1 MKGRVR
7 GLDTRKNVCD
17 ELLLE
22 ALRRGLPLG
31 KNGNTRQ
38 DPAGEHRLEGEV
50 AAASLRCPLCRRRWE
65 CPGQLQQLGARTM
78 SSCVSSQPSSDQA
91 APQDEPGGSSGDS
104 SRSPRPC
111 EALRGLSSLSLHLG
125 MESFVVVT
133 ECEPGRAVDG
143 GLARDQPLEAGG
155 QAVSL
160 DTAGPRA
167 PLSSRKLSLQERAQ
181 LDANGR
187 VLPPLPPSPVS
198 SPQSSPRLPRR
209 PTVESHHV
217 SITGL
222 QDCVQLN
229 QYTLKDEIGKGSY
242 GVVKLAYNE
251 NDNTYYAM
259 KVLSKKKLIRQ
270 AGFPRRPPP
279 RGARPAPGGCVQ
291 PRGPIEQ
298 VYQEIAILKKLDH
311 PNVVK
316 LVEVLDDPNEDHLY
330 MVFELVNQGPVMEV
344 PTLKP
349 LSEDQARF
357 YFQDLIKGI
366 EYLHYQ
372 KIVHRDI
379 KPSNLL
385 VGEDGHVKI
394 ADFGVSN
401 EFKGSDALLSN
412 TVGTPAFMAP
422 ESLSETRRIFS
433 GKALDV
439 WAMGVTLYCF
449 VFGQC
454 PFMDERIMCLHSKIK
469 SQALGFP
476 DHPDIAEDL
485 KDLITRMLDK
495 NPESRIL
502 VPEIKAPCARGCSS
516 LGATALP
523 AGPGAAGL
531 AGSWCRVVVA
541 GEGRSAVAGR
551 WRSLL
556 WLGSDGFHSARPP
569 APRALL
575 RVPGPVALPGPLR
588 DGGPPT
594 GALPSP
600 SCRSLK
606 LHPWVTRHGAEP
618 LPSEDENCTLVEV
631 TEEEVENSVKHI
643 PSLATVILVKTMIRK
658 RSFGNP
664 FEGSRREERALPAPG
679 SLLAPHARSPC
690 LHMPVRV
697 RCLGDSRPC
706 PWLVPSSK
714 CMSVQQHPQDRSASE
729 PRPAAG
735 ALRRA
740 ALGAHWAHW
749 VAAVHP
755 EPASWLCGM
764 GGLAGSRQAEIQA
777 CCSQDTADPELW
789 QKHETPMTNF

>member
-1 MKGRVR
+1 
-7 GLDTRKNVCD
+7 
-17 ELLLE
+17 
-22 ALRRGLPLG
+22 
-31 KNGNTRQ
+31 
-38 DPAGEHRLEGEV
+38 
-50 AAASLRCPLCRRRWE
+50 
-65 CPGQLQQLGARTM
+65 M
-78 SSCVSSQPSSDQA
+78 SSCVSSQPSCERA
-91 APQDEPGGSSGDS
+91 APHDELGGGGGSHDS
-104 SRSPRPC
+104 QRPC
-111 EALRGLSSLSLHLG
+111 EALRGLSSLSIHLG
-125 MESFVVVT
+125 MESFIVVT
-133 ECEPGRAVDG
+133 ECEPTRTGDLS
-143 GLARDQPLEAGG
+143 LAPDQPLEAECSE
-155 QAVSL
+155 VSL
-160 DTAGPRA
+160 EDHTFAASLPGPGPRS
-167 PLSSRKLSLQERAQ
+167 LLTGRQLSLQEPSQ
-181 LDANGR
+181 LHTNGR
-187 VLPPLPPSPVS
+187 GLPVLSSPVG

-279 RGARPAPGGCVQ
+279 RGTRPAPGGCIL
-291 PRGPIEQ
+291 PRGPMEQ

-344 PTLKP
+344 PTVKP

-372 KIVHRDI
+372 KIIHRDI

-385 VGEDGHVKI
+385 VGEDGHIKI

-422 ESLSETRRIFS
+422 ESLSETRKIFS

-469 SQALGFP
+469 SQALEFP
-476 DHPDIAEDL
+476 DQPDIAEDL

-495 NPESRIL
+495 NPESRIV
-502 VPEIKAPCARGCSS
+502 VPEI
-516 LGATALP
+516 
-523 AGPGAAGL
+523 
-531 AGSWCRVVVA
+531 
-541 GEGRSAVAGR
+541 
-551 WRSLL
+551 
-556 WLGSDGFHSARPP
+556 
-569 APRALL
+569 
-575 RVPGPVALPGPLR
+575 
-588 DGGPPT
+588 
-594 GALPSP
+594 
-600 SCRSLK
+600 K

-664 FEGSRREERALPAPG
+664 FEGSRREERSLSAPG
-679 SLLAPHARSPC
+679 NLLVKRPTRECAPLCEPKETRQRRQPPRPRPSP
-690 LHMPVRV
+690 H
-697 RCLGDSRPC
+697 GGGGSA
-706 PWLVPSSK
+706 LVKDQSPPESWGAGGPGS
-714 CMSVQQHPQDRSASE
+714 SAST
-729 PRPAAG
+729 
-735 ALRRA
+735 
-740 ALGAHWAHW
+740 H
-749 VAAVHP
+749 
-755 EPASWLCGM
+755 
-764 GGLAGSRQAEIQA
+764 
-777 CCSQDTADPELW
+777 LW
-789 QKHETPMTNF
+789 QPDEAME

>member
-1 MKGRVR
+1 
-7 GLDTRKNVCD
+7 
-17 ELLLE
+17 
-22 ALRRGLPLG
+22 
-31 KNGNTRQ
+31 
-38 DPAGEHRLEGEV
+38 
-50 AAASLRCPLCRRRWE
+50 
-65 CPGQLQQLGARTM
+65 M
-78 SSCVSSQPSSDQA
+78 SSCVSSQRSGDQA
-91 APQDEPGGSSGDS
+91 APQDGSGEG
-104 SRSPRPC
+104 PKPC
-111 EALRGLSSLSLHLG
+111 EALQGLSSLSLRLG
-125 MESFVVVT
+125 MESFIVVT
-133 ECEPGRAVDG
+133 ECEPSRAGDLSLVRARHLEADG
-143 GLARDQPLEAGG
+143 GETDPDGPGSHAWPLG
-155 QAVSL
+155 
-160 DTAGPRA
+160 
-167 PLSSRKLSLQERAQ
+167 RKLSLQERSPGAPAAGSS
-181 LDANGR
+181 LDVNGR
-187 VLPPLPPSPVS
+187 CVCPCPPYSPAG

-251 NDNTYYAM
+251 SDNTYYAM

-279 RGARPAPGGCVQ
+279 RGTRPALGGCVQ

-372 KIVHRDI
+372 KIIHRDI

-385 VGEDGHVKI
+385 VGDDGHIKI

-422 ESLSETRRIFS
+422 ESLSETRKIFS

-469 SQALGFP
+469 SQALEFP
-476 DHPDIAEDL
+476 EQPDIAEDL

-495 NPESRIL
+495 NPESRIV
-502 VPEIKAPCARGCSS
+502 VPDI
-516 LGATALP
+516 
-523 AGPGAAGL
+523 
-531 AGSWCRVVVA
+531 
-541 GEGRSAVAGR
+541 
-551 WRSLL
+551 
-556 WLGSDGFHSARPP
+556 
-569 APRALL
+569 
-575 RVPGPVALPGPLR
+575 
-588 DGGPPT
+588 
-594 GALPSP
+594 
-600 SCRSLK
+600 K

-664 FEGSRREERALPAPG
+664 FEGSRREERSQSVLGNLLRKQSSEDSPRGPDPAP
-679 SLLAPHARSPC
+679 
-690 LHMPVRV
+690 
-697 RCLGDSRPC
+697 
-706 PWLVPSSK
+706 
-714 CMSVQQHPQDRSASE
+714 
-729 PRPAAG
+729 AG
-735 ALRRA
+735 EEEAL
-740 ALGAHWAHW
+740 
-749 VAAVHP
+749 
-755 EPASWLCGM
+755 E
-764 GGLAGSRQAEIQA
+764 
-777 CCSQDTADPELW
+777 
-789 QKHETPMTNF
+789 

>member
-1 MKGRVR
+1 MSQKASKQSSG
-7 GLDTRKNVCD
+7 KP
-17 ELLLE
+17 ELHWVSCSLVHPGGS
-22 ALRRGLPLG
+22 A
-31 KNGNTRQ
+31 
-38 DPAGEHRLEGEV
+38 AG
-50 AAASLRCPLCRRRWE
+50 WE
-65 CPGQLQQLGARTM
+65 CPGTSVSHEVGTCTM
-78 SSCVSSQPSSDQA
+78 SSCVSSQPSSERA
-91 APQDEPGGSSGDS
+91 APQDELGGGGGGSSSEGQK
-104 SRSPRPC
+104 PC
-111 EALRGLSSLSLHLG
+111 EALRGLSSLSIRLG
-125 MESFVVVT
+125 MESFIVVT
-133 ECEPGRAVDG
+133 ECEPACSVDR
-143 GLARDQPLEAGG
+143 GLARDRPLEAHGG
-155 QAVSL
+155 EVPLDASGSQAR
-160 DTAGPRA
+160 PH
-167 PLSSRKLSLQERAQ
+167 LSSRKLSLQERSL

-187 VLPPLPPSPVS
+187 CVYPALPHSPVG

-217 SITGL
+217 SITGM

-279 RGARPAPGGCVQ
+279 RGTRPAPGGCIQ

-372 KIVHRDI
+372 KIIHRDI

-385 VGEDGHVKI
+385 VGEDGHIKI

-422 ESLSETRRIFS
+422 ESLSETRKIFS

-469 SQALGFP
+469 SQALEFP
-476 DHPDIAEDL
+476 DQPDVAEDL

-495 NPESRIL
+495 NPESRIV
-502 VPEIKAPCARGCSS
+502 VPEIK
-516 LGATALP
+516 
-523 AGPGAAGL
+523 
-531 AGSWCRVVVA
+531 
-541 GEGRSAVAGR
+541 
-551 WRSLL
+551 
-556 WLGSDGFHSARPP
+556 
-569 APRALL
+569 
-575 RVPGPVALPGPLR
+575 
-588 DGGPPT
+588 
-594 GALPSP
+594 
-600 SCRSLK
+600 
-606 LHPWVTRHGAEP
+606 
-618 LPSEDENCTLVEV
+618 
-631 TEEEVENSVKHI
+631 
-643 PSLATVILVKTMIRK
+643 ILVKTMIRK

-664 FEGSRREERALPAPG
+664 FEGSRREERSLSAPG
-679 SLLAPHARSPC
+679 NLLTKKPTRECEPLSEPKAARQRRQP
-690 LHMPVRV
+690 P
-697 RCLGDSRPC
+697 G
-706 PWLVPSSK
+706 
-714 CMSVQQHPQDRSASE
+714 
-729 PRPAAG
+729 PRPAPRGGRGSALVKGGPSVEGWG
-735 ALRRA
+735 APA
-740 ALGAHWAHW
+740 PDSHGST
-749 VAAVHP
+749 HP
-755 EPASWLCGM
+755 PRPDEVM
-764 GGLAGSRQAEIQA
+764 E
-777 CCSQDTADPELW
+777 
-789 QKHETPMTNF
+789 

>member
-1 MKGRVR
+1 
-7 GLDTRKNVCD
+7 
-17 ELLLE
+17 
-22 ALRRGLPLG
+22 
-31 KNGNTRQ
+31 
-38 DPAGEHRLEGEV
+38 
-50 AAASLRCPLCRRRWE
+50 
-65 CPGQLQQLGARTM
+65 M
-78 SSCVSSQPSSDQA
+78 SSCVSSQPSSDRA
-91 APQDEPGGSSGDS
+91 APQDELGGRGGGGSSS
-104 SRSPRPC
+104 SS
-111 EALRGLSSLSLHLG
+111 EALRGLSSLSLRLG
-125 MESFVVVT
+125 MESFLAAT
-133 ECEPGRAVDG
+133 QRGPGLPGDPAVEAQGSGLLDGPESRARPR
-143 GLARDQPLEAGG
+143 LAAG
-155 QAVSL
+155 
-160 DTAGPRA
+160 
-167 PLSSRKLSLQERAQ
+167 KLSLQEPSRGPA
-181 LDANGR
+181 DVNGR
-187 VLPPLPPSPVS
+187 CSADSPVG
-198 SPQSSPRLPRR
+198 SPRTSPRLPRR

-279 RGARPAPGGCVQ
+279 RGTRPAQGGCVQ

-372 KIVHRDI
+372 KIIHRDI

-385 VGEDGHVKI
+385 VGEDGHIKI

-422 ESLSETRRIFS
+422 ESLSETRKIFS

-469 SQALGFP
+469 SQALEFP
-476 DHPDIAEDL
+476 DQPDIAVDL

-502 VPEIKAPCARGCSS
+502 VPEIK
-516 LGATALP
+516 
-523 AGPGAAGL
+523 
-531 AGSWCRVVVA
+531 
-541 GEGRSAVAGR
+541 
-551 WRSLL
+551 
-556 WLGSDGFHSARPP
+556 
-569 APRALL
+569 
-575 RVPGPVALPGPLR
+575 
-588 DGGPPT
+588 
-594 GALPSP
+594 
-600 SCRSLK
+600 
-606 LHPWVTRHGAEP
+606 
-618 LPSEDENCTLVEV
+618 
-631 TEEEVENSVKHI
+631 
-643 PSLATVILVKTMIRK
+643 ILVKTMIRK

-664 FEGSRREERALPAPG
+664 FEGSRREERAWSPG
-679 SLLAPHARSPC
+679 SLVSKKPTRECEPLSEPKEARQRRQSQ
-690 LHMPVRV
+690 
-697 RCLGDSRPC
+697 G
-706 PWLVPSSK
+706 
-714 CMSVQQHPQDRSASE
+714 
-729 PRPAAG
+729 PRPAARGGGGGSARVKGGPG
-735 ALRRA
+735 AASR
-740 ALGAHWAHW
+740 GARGGPAH
-749 VAAVHP
+749 AQLPGDATEP
-755 EPASWLCGM
+755 E
-764 GGLAGSRQAEIQA
+764 
-777 CCSQDTADPELW
+777 
-789 QKHETPMTNF
+789 

>member
-1 MKGRVR
+1 
-7 GLDTRKNVCD
+7 
-17 ELLLE
+17 
-22 ALRRGLPLG
+22 
-31 KNGNTRQ
+31 
-38 DPAGEHRLEGEV
+38 
-50 AAASLRCPLCRRRWE
+50 
-65 CPGQLQQLGARTM
+65 M
-78 SSCVSSQPSSDQA
+78 SSCVSSQPSRDQA
-91 APQDEPGGSSGDS
+91 ALQDALGGGGSSTEGQK
-104 SRSPRPC
+104 PC
-111 EALRGLSSLSLHLG
+111 EALQGLSSLSICLG

-133 ECEPGRAVDG
+133 ECEPNRAEDLS
-143 GLARDQPLEAGG
+143 LAQDRPLEAN
-155 QAVSL
+155 
-160 DTAGPRA
+160 GPEA
-167 PLSSRKLSLQERAQ
+167 SSGPPSGSQTRPHLCGRKLSLQERSQGGPAASSS
-181 LDANGR
+181 LDMNGR
-187 VLPPLPPSPVS
+187 CIYPSLPYSPAS

-217 SITGL
+217 SITGM

-251 NDNTYYAM
+251 DDNTYYAM

-291 PRGPIEQ
+291 PQGPIAQ

-372 KIVHRDI
+372 KIIHRDI

-385 VGEDGHVKI
+385 VGEDGHIKI

-422 ESLSETRRIFS
+422 ESLSETRKIFS

-469 SQALGFP
+469 SQALQFP
-476 DHPDIAEDL
+476 DQPDIAEDL

-495 NPESRIL
+495 NPESRIV
-502 VPEIKAPCARGCSS
+502 VPEI
-516 LGATALP
+516 
-523 AGPGAAGL
+523 
-531 AGSWCRVVVA
+531 
-541 GEGRSAVAGR
+541 
-551 WRSLL
+551 
-556 WLGSDGFHSARPP
+556 
-569 APRALL
+569 
-575 RVPGPVALPGPLR
+575 
-588 DGGPPT
+588 
-594 GALPSP
+594 
-600 SCRSLK
+600 K

-664 FEGSRREERALPAPG
+664 FEGSKREERSLSAPG
-679 SLLAPHARSPC
+679 NLITKQGSDDNSLQGTDLPP
-690 LHMPVRV
+690 
-697 RCLGDSRPC
+697 
-706 PWLVPSSK
+706 
-714 CMSVQQHPQDRSASE
+714 
-729 PRPAAG
+729 
-735 ALRRA
+735 
-740 ALGAHWAHW
+740 
-749 VAAVHP
+749 
-755 EPASWLCGM
+755 
-764 GGLAGSRQAEIQA
+764 GL
-777 CCSQDTADPELW
+777 
-789 QKHETPMTNF
+789 

>member
-1 MKGRVR
+1 MLV
-7 GLDTRKNVCD
+7 LDISLHDWGHRSWLV
-17 ELLLE
+17 LE
-22 ALRRGLPLG
+22 PAEPPGTGPLISPPWVSATPSAVQAAPLPCRWACPG
-31 KNGNTRQ
+31 VSTS
-38 DPAGEHRLEGEV
+38 GEV
-50 AAASLRCPLCRRRWE
+50 P
-65 CPGQLQQLGARTM
+65 ARTM

-91 APQDEPGGSSGDS
+91 APQDELGGGAGSSSEGQK
-104 SRSPRPC
+104 PC
-111 EALRGLSSLSLHLG
+111 EALRGLSSLSIHLG
-125 MESFVVVT
+125 MESFIVVT
-133 ECEPGRAVDG
+133 ECEPGCAVDH
-143 GLARDQPLEAGG
+143 GLARDPPLEADG
-155 QAVSL
+155 QEVLL
-160 DTAGPRA
+160 DARSQVRPH
-167 PLSSRKLSLQERAQ
+167 LSSRKLSLQEQSQ

-187 VLPPLPPSPVS
+187 CVHPAQPSSPVA

-217 SITGL
+217 SITGM

-270 AGFPRRPPP
+270 AGFP
-279 RGARPAPGGCVQ
+279 
-291 PRGPIEQ
+291 
-298 VYQEIAILKKLDH
+298 L
-311 PNVVK
+311 
-316 LVEVLDDPNEDHLY
+316 
-330 MVFELVNQGPVMEV
+330 FELVNQGPVMEV

-372 KIVHRDI
+372 KIIHRDI

-385 VGEDGHVKI
+385 VGEDGHIKI

-422 ESLSETRRIFS
+422 ESLSETRKIFS

-454 PFMDERIMCLHSKIK
+454 PFMDERILYLHSKIK
-469 SQALGFP
+469 SQALEFP
-476 DHPDIAEDL
+476 DQPDIAEDL

-495 NPESRIL
+495 NPESRIM
-502 VPEIKAPCARGCSS
+502 VPEI
-516 LGATALP
+516 
-523 AGPGAAGL
+523 
-531 AGSWCRVVVA
+531 
-541 GEGRSAVAGR
+541 
-551 WRSLL
+551 
-556 WLGSDGFHSARPP
+556 
-569 APRALL
+569 
-575 RVPGPVALPGPLR
+575 
-588 DGGPPT
+588 
-594 GALPSP
+594 
-600 SCRSLK
+600 K

-664 FEGSRREERALPAPG
+664 FEGSRREERLSAPG
-679 SLLAPHARSPC
+679 NPLAKKPTREWEPLSEPKEARQRRQPA
-690 LHMPVRV
+690 
-697 RCLGDSRPC
+697 G
-706 PWLVPSSK
+706 
-714 CMSVQQHPQDRSASE
+714 
-729 PRPAAG
+729 PRPA
-735 ALRRA
+735 
-740 ALGAHWAHW
+740 
-749 VAAVHP
+749 P
-755 EPASWLCGM
+755 CGGGGSVLVK
-764 GGLAGSRQAEIQA
+764 GGLPAESCGAPGPGLRA
-777 CCSQDTADPELW
+777 CLHPLPPDDAME
-789 QKHETPMTNF
+789 

>member
-1 MKGRVR
+1 
-7 GLDTRKNVCD
+7 
-17 ELLLE
+17 
-22 ALRRGLPLG
+22 
-31 KNGNTRQ
+31 
-38 DPAGEHRLEGEV
+38 
-50 AAASLRCPLCRRRWE
+50 
-65 CPGQLQQLGARTM
+65 M
-78 SSCVSSQPSSDQA
+78 SSCVSSQPSSNRA
-91 APQDEPGGSSGDS
+91 APQDELGGRGSSS
-104 SRSPRPC
+104 SSKSQKPC
-111 EALRGLSSLSLHLG
+111 EALRGLSSLSIHLG
-125 MESFVVVT
+125 MESFIVVT
-133 ECEPGRAVDG
+133 ECEPGCAVDL
-143 GLARDQPLEAGG
+143 GLARDRPLEADG
-155 QAVSL
+155 QEVPL
-160 DTAGPRA
+160 DTSGSQARPH
-167 PLSSRKLSLQERAQ
+167 LSGRKLSLQERSQGGLAASGS
-181 LDANGR
+181 LDMNGR
-187 VLPPLPPSPVS
+187 CICPSLPYSPVG

-217 SITGL
+217 SITGM

-279 RGARPAPGGCVQ
+279 RGTRPAPGGCIQ

-372 KIVHRDI
+372 KIIHRDI

-385 VGEDGHVKI
+385 VGEDGHIKI

-422 ESLSETRRIFS
+422 ESLSETCKIFS

-469 SQALGFP
+469 SQALEFP
-476 DHPDIAEDL
+476 DQPDIAEDL

-495 NPESRIL
+495 NPESRIV
-502 VPEIKAPCARGCSS
+502 VPEIK
-516 LGATALP
+516 
-523 AGPGAAGL
+523 
-531 AGSWCRVVVA
+531 
-541 GEGRSAVAGR
+541 
-551 WRSLL
+551 
-556 WLGSDGFHSARPP
+556 
-569 APRALL
+569 
-575 RVPGPVALPGPLR
+575 
-588 DGGPPT
+588 
-594 GALPSP
+594 
-600 SCRSLK
+600 
-606 LHPWVTRHGAEP
+606 
-618 LPSEDENCTLVEV
+618 
-631 TEEEVENSVKHI
+631 
-643 PSLATVILVKTMIRK
+643 ILVKTMIRK

-664 FEGSRREERALPAPG
+664 FEGSRREERTLSAPGNLLTKKPTRECESLSELKEARQRRQPPGHQPAPRGGGGSALVRGSPCVESCGAPAPG
-679 SLLAPHARSPC
+679 SPAR
-690 LHMPVRV
+690 M
-697 RCLGDSRPC
+697 
-706 PWLVPSSK
+706 
-714 CMSVQQHPQDRSASE
+714 HP
-729 PRPAAG
+729 PRPEEA
-735 ALRRA
+735 
-740 ALGAHWAHW
+740 
-749 VAAVHP
+749 
-755 EPASWLCGM
+755 M
-764 GGLAGSRQAEIQA
+764 
-777 CCSQDTADPELW
+777 DPE
-789 QKHETPMTNF
+789 

>member
-1 MKGRVR
+1 MGN
-7 GLDTRKNVCD
+7 GAAGTGTRPSDGAV
-17 ELLLE
+17 
-22 ALRRGLPLG
+22 
-31 KNGNTRQ
+31 T
-38 DPAGEHRLEGEV
+38 AGW
-50 AAASLRCPLCRRRWE
+50 A
-65 CPGQLQQLGARTM
+65 CPGATEEVSTHTM
-78 SSCVSSQPSSDQA
+78 SSCISSQPSGDPA
-91 APQDEPGGSSGDS
+91 APQDDLGGGGSSIEGQKS
-104 SRSPRPC
+104 C
-111 EALRGLSSLSLHLG
+111 EALRGLSSLSIRLG
-125 MESFVVVT
+125 MESFIVVT
-133 ECEPGRAVDG
+133 ECEPGRAVDLS
-143 GLARDQPLEAGG
+143 LAQDQPLEADGPEVPLDASAS
-155 QAVSL
+155 QARPHL
-160 DTAGPRA
+160 CG
-167 PLSSRKLSLQERAQ
+167 RKLSLQERSQGRLAASSS
-181 LDANGR
+181 LDMNGR
-187 VLPPLPPSPVS
+187 CVHPSVPYSPAS

-217 SITGL
+217 SITGM

-279 RGARPAPGGCVQ
+279 RGTRPAPGGCIQ

-372 KIVHRDI
+372 KIIHRDI

-385 VGEDGHVKI
+385 VGEDGHIKI

-422 ESLSETRRIFS
+422 ESLSETRKIFS

-469 SQALGFP
+469 SQALEFP
-476 DHPDIAEDL
+476 DQPDIAEDL

-495 NPESRIL
+495 NPESRIV
-502 VPEIKAPCARGCSS
+502 VPEI
-516 LGATALP
+516 
-523 AGPGAAGL
+523 
-531 AGSWCRVVVA
+531 
-541 GEGRSAVAGR
+541 
-551 WRSLL
+551 
-556 WLGSDGFHSARPP
+556 
-569 APRALL
+569 
-575 RVPGPVALPGPLR
+575 
-588 DGGPPT
+588 
-594 GALPSP
+594 
-600 SCRSLK
+600 K

-664 FEGSRREERALPAPG
+664 FEGSRREERSLSAPG
-679 SLLAPHARSPC
+679 NLLTKKPTRECEP
-690 LHMPVRV
+690 L
-697 RCLGDSRPC
+697 
-706 PWLVPSSK
+706 
-714 CMSVQQHPQDRSASE
+714 SE
-729 PRPAAG
+729 PKQEARQRRRQPPGHRP
-735 ALRRA
+735 
-740 ALGAHWAHW
+740 
-749 VAAVHP
+749 HP
-755 EPASWLCGM
+755 RIVK
-764 GGLAGSRQAEIQA
+764 GGPRAGSWGAA
-777 CCSQDTADPELW
+777 APGGPAHMHPLWPEEATEP
-789 QKHETPMTNF
+789 Q

>member
-1 MKGRVR
+1 
-7 GLDTRKNVCD
+7 
-17 ELLLE
+17 
-22 ALRRGLPLG
+22 
-31 KNGNTRQ
+31 
-38 DPAGEHRLEGEV
+38 
-50 AAASLRCPLCRRRWE
+50 
-65 CPGQLQQLGARTM
+65 M
-78 SSCVSSQPSSDQA
+78 SSCVSSQPTSDRV
-91 APQDEPGGSSGDS
+91 APQDELGSGGGSREGQK
-104 SRSPRPC
+104 PC
-111 EALRGLSSLSLHLG
+111 EALRGLSSLSIHLG
-125 MESFVVVT
+125 MESFIVVT
-133 ECEPGRAVDG
+133 ECEPGRGVDLN
-143 GLARDQPLEAGG
+143 LARDQPPEADGQELPLEA
-155 QAVSL
+155 S
-160 DTAGPRA
+160 DPESRS
-167 PLSSRKLSLQERAQ
+167 PLSGRKMSLQEPSQGGPASSSNS
-181 LDANGR
+181 LDMNGR
-187 VLPPLPPSPVS
+187 CICPSLSYSPAS
-198 SPQSSPRLPRR
+198 SPQSSPRMPRR

-279 RGARPAPGGCVQ
+279 RGARPAPGGCIQ

-330 MVFELVNQGPVMEV
+330 MV
-344 PTLKP
+344 
-349 LSEDQARF
+349 
-357 YFQDLIKGI
+357 
-366 EYLHYQ
+366 HYQ
-372 KIVHRDI
+372 KIIHRDI

-385 VGEDGHVKI
+385 VGEDGHIKI

-422 ESLSETRRIFS
+422 ESLSETRKIFS

-469 SQALGFP
+469 SQALEFP
-476 DHPDIAEDL
+476 DQPDIAEDL

-495 NPESRIL
+495 NPESRIV
-502 VPEIKAPCARGCSS
+502 VPEI
-516 LGATALP
+516 
-523 AGPGAAGL
+523 
-531 AGSWCRVVVA
+531 
-541 GEGRSAVAGR
+541 
-551 WRSLL
+551 
-556 WLGSDGFHSARPP
+556 
-569 APRALL
+569 
-575 RVPGPVALPGPLR
+575 
-588 DGGPPT
+588 
-594 GALPSP
+594 
-600 SCRSLK
+600 K

-664 FEGSRREERALPAPG
+664 FEGSRREERSLSAPGNLLTKKPTREWEPLSEPKEARQRRQPPGPRAGPCGGGGSALVKGGPCVESWGAPAPG
-679 SLLAPHARSPC
+679 SPPR
-690 LHMPVRV
+690 MPPLQPEEV
-697 RCLGDSRPC
+697 
-706 PWLVPSSK
+706 
-714 CMSVQQHPQDRSASE
+714 ME
-729 PRPAAG
+729 P
-735 ALRRA
+735 
-740 ALGAHWAHW
+740 
-749 VAAVHP
+749 
-755 EPASWLCGM
+755 E
-764 GGLAGSRQAEIQA
+764 
-777 CCSQDTADPELW
+777 
-789 QKHETPMTNF
+789 